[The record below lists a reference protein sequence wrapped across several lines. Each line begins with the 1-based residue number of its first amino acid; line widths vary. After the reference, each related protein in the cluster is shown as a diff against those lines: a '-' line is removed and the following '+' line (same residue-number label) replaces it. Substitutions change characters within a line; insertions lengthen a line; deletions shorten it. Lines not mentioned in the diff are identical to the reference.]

1 MAAPPGT
8 SSLGPCAAAVSK
20 KVPIKG
26 VGAFAPAPTPGKV
39 LLAVF
44 VPEAKGQPAAASIV
58 DASGAEPV
66 TLSRRSFYR
75 ASGEAAA

>member
-1 MAAPPGT
+1 M
-8 SSLGPCAAAVSK
+8 SK

-26 VGAFAPAPTPGKV
+26 VASFAPAPSPGKV
-39 LLAVF
+39 LLAAF

-58 DASGAEPV
+58 DASGSEPV

-75 ASGEAAA
+75 ASGGRAAHKLS